1 MSHLSISSRGLLM
14 WDKIFAYWYSKLV
27 TLPGEP
33 HRHIVKII
41 LVAHHILAT
50 RLLTHLYTVGIL
62 IFTSPVGEVGY
73 FSWLETISIRTPLL
87 DVAYTWWLLS
97 ILHSLIITLIS
108 LGFPRNILP
117 YLSIRGSRRVFLIR
131 LSILQLY
138 KGCSPIIQRYAQ
150 TLIYSES
157 SGVITLPSLSALVW
171 FLRRRSFE
179 RPHPGR

>member
-50 RLLTHLYTVGIL
+50 RLSTHLYTVDIL

-73 FSWLETISIRTPLL
+73 FSWLETISMRTPLL
-87 DVAYTWWLLS
+87 DVAYNCGLLS
-97 ILHSLIITLIS
+97 ILHSPIITLIS
-108 LGFPRNILP
+108 LGFPSVLIHLRITSCFSYTALHSPTIKRSLP
-117 YLSIRGSRRVFLIR
+117 HHSKVRPNSYLFREFWC
-131 LSILQLY
+131 Y
-138 KGCSPIIQRYAQ
+138 CFA
-150 TLIYSES
+150 
-157 SGVITLPSLSALVW
+157 
-171 FLRRRSFE
+171 
-179 RPHPGR
+179 